1 MPRSSKRPPAQ
12 LPRLRETWFIATTQ
26 LRTWIASPDE
36 TPYRPYVVLVLSA
49 DKGTVRES
57 QITGAAPTP
66 DEVWETLSKAMREPV
81 MRSGKPGAPQK
92 MIIPDSELAQA
103 ILPYLAKAQLETE
116 VYQLPLP
123 DEVMEVV
130 RGLEDHLRGGK
141 PEHPALASVRGVT
154 PDLLGGFYSAAAG
167 YYRAAPWVHLNNYQ
181 VIALRIPTDGR
192 GAFRYA
198 MSMGQGGVAYG
209 LAKYLRWEDVVSQFI
224 EDDRPN
230 EMLPPGGLHSLF
242 FGDITQVPFDDVEAI
257 DKFQWEIAGPEAY
270 PIPFVVLGSEEARRP
285 SREEL
290 HWYEAALRAIPVIVH
305 DHLKPNGRG
314 DYEPI
319 EMRLDVLTSA
329 GTVAVDVKY
338 PAGEIP
344 LAEQPAQRMMW
355 SEDDESEE
363 NAPVFDRRAM
373 EGMMRRAGKRVGARS
388 QWGDPKMERAQDLM
402 YRAFNQGIRYL
413 LLALL
418 LEIGREDEAAE
429 LMQAKD
435 YADEWSAVWLYTRAL
450 LEFRRR
456 GASARANKAL
466 AVALGQ
472 NPHVPAYL
480 TGKRRL
486 PSRRPPLIGMGNE
499 DEAIAYA
506 SEYLNHWRSTPGAV
520 EWLSAAKPPSKP
532 TRAKARRSPVRSRKK
547 R

>member
-141 PEHPALASVRGVT
+141 PERPALASVRGVT

-257 DKFQWEIAGPEAY
+257 DKF
-270 PIPFVVLGSEEARRP
+270 
-285 SREEL
+285 
-290 HWYEAALRAIPVIVH
+290 
-305 DHLKPNGRG
+305 
-314 DYEPI
+314 
-319 EMRLDVLTSA
+319 
-329 GTVAVDVKY
+329 
-338 PAGEIP
+338 
-344 LAEQPAQRMMW
+344 
-355 SEDDESEE
+355 
-363 NAPVFDRRAM
+363 
-373 EGMMRRAGKRVGARS
+373 
-388 QWGDPKMERAQDLM
+388 
-402 YRAFNQGIRYL
+402 
-413 LLALL
+413 
-418 LEIGREDEAAE
+418 
-429 LMQAKD
+429 
-435 YADEWSAVWLYTRAL
+435 
-450 LEFRRR
+450 
-456 GASARANKAL
+456 
-466 AVALGQ
+466 
-472 NPHVPAYL
+472 
-480 TGKRRL
+480 
-486 PSRRPPLIGMGNE
+486 
-499 DEAIAYA
+499 
-506 SEYLNHWRSTPGAV
+506 
-520 EWLSAAKPPSKP
+520 
-532 TRAKARRSPVRSRKK
+532 
-547 R
+547 